1 MMLRRPLA
9 GAVISAVRLTVPKV
23 TREFTSHLLRVNCA
37 PGIQQTSSLRSH
49 QRAQARCYS
58 SGSYPSHIKVT
69 LPALSPTM
77 EMGTI
82 VSWDKKEGDKLDE
95 GDLLCE
101 IETDKATMG
110 FETPEEGYLAKI
122 VIPAGSKDIPLGKL
136 LCIIVSDPADIPAF
150 KDFTDTSLPTAPPK
164 PDSAH
169 KAPTATPP
177 AAAAGPSPVP
187 AKITSSQI
195 GAAPVLGDRI
205 FASPFARL
213 LAAQQGLDLAS
224 VVGSGPGGRVIAGDL
239 SRAQSAG
246 VSPVGAPEVAPQKV
260 ASFRYTD
267 IDLTN
272 MRQTIAKRL
281 TESKQQI
288 PHYSLTIEIEMDQ
301 VLKMREELNVALDQ
315 GKLSINDFIV
325 KASALACKRVPA
337 ANSSFMGTF
346 IREYHA
352 VDVSVAVSTPDG
364 LITPIVFNADTKGL
378 SQISKDIKELAT
390 KAREKKLQPAEFLS
404 GTFTVS
410 NLGMF
415 GVDHFSAIINPPQA
429 CILSVGKTSEVAR
442 PCKENGYRIVKAMKV
457 TLNCDH
463 RVVDGAVGAQWL
475 QYFRNYLEK
484 PHTMML

>member
-1 MMLRRPLA
+1 MW
-9 GAVISAVRLTVPKV
+9 K
-23 TREFTSHLLRVNCA
+23 
-37 PGIQQTSSLRSH
+37 SLS
-49 QRAQARCYS
+49 QFEAEYPWVDLS
-58 SGSYPSHIKVT
+58 LSLWYGSFVSLGDLPSHIKVT

-82 VSWDKKEGDKLDE
+82 VSWDKKEGDKLNE

-122 VIPAGSKDIPLGKL
+122 VIPAGTKDIPLGKL

-150 KDFTDTSLPTAPPK
+150 KNYKDTSSPPAAPKTDAPK
-164 PDSAH
+164 
-169 KAPTATPP
+169 
-177 AAAAGPSPVP
+177 AAAAGSAPAPELTPSPVP
-187 AKITSSQI
+187 AMITPSTTTTAS
-195 GAAPVLGDRI
+195 APGGRV
-205 FASPFARL
+205 FASPFARMM
-213 LAAQQGLDLAS
+213 AAQQGLDLRSAA
-224 VVGSGPGGRVIAGDL
+224 GTGPGGRVVAADLRGAQLAG
-239 SRAQSAG
+239 AVQA
-246 VSPVGAPEVAPQKV
+246 GAPGAPAQQKV
-260 ASFRYTD
+260 ASLRYTD

-288 PHYSLTIEIEMDQ
+288 PHYSLTVEIEMDRL
-301 VLKMREELNVALDQ
+301 LKLREELNLALDD
-315 GKLSINDFIV
+315 GKLSVNDFVV

-337 ANSSFMGTF
+337 ANSSFMDTF
-346 IREYHA
+346 IREFRA

-378 SQISKDIKELAT
+378 TQISKDTKELAA
-390 KAREKKLQPAEFLS
+390 KAREKTLQPSEFIG

-429 CILSVGKTSEVAR
+429 CILSVGKISEVAR
-442 PCKENGYRIVKAMKV
+442 PCKDNGYRIVKVMKV

-475 QYFRNYLEK
+475 QHFRNYLEK